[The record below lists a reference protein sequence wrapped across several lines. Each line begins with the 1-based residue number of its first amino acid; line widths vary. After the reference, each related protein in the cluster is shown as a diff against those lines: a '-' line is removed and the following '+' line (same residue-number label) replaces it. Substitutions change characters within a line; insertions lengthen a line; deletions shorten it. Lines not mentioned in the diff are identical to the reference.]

1 MKKECKQTIRAFTL
15 AEVLIAVAIFV
26 VAIFAILQLVGQGL
40 ELVRVMQQQRPDL
53 GALAA
58 KTLVEL
64 PEPEGTLAT
73 GLIEPIDEDFGGNG
87 GVGEVVLYPNASWQR
102 DIMSLD
108 ATNGLYNAT
117 VKVTEIVGDDDE
129 KSESIE
135 YQLRFLMFRPD
146 LAELEMG
153 GAQGAE
159 LGGR

>member
-1 MKKECKQTIRAFTL
+1 MKKVYKQNIRAFTL
-15 AEVLIAVAIFV
+15 AEVLIAVGIFV

-40 ELVRVMQQQRPDL
+40 ELVRVMQQQRPDM

-64 PEPEGTLAT
+64 PEPDGTLAT
-73 GLIEPIDEDFGGNG
+73 GLTEPLDEDFGGNG
-87 GVGEVVLYPNASWQR
+87 GGQFTLYPDARWQR

-108 ATNGLYNAT
+108 ATNGLYQAT
-117 VKVTEIVGDDDE
+117 ITIEEQVGGGE
-129 KSESIE
+129 NTE

-153 GAQGAE
+153 GAQGAG

>member
-1 MKKECKQTIRAFTL
+1 MKKVYKQNIRAFTL
-15 AEVLIAVAIFV
+15 AEVLIAVGIFV

-40 ELVRVMQQQRPDL
+40 ELVRVMQQQRPDM

-64 PEPEGTLAT
+64 PEPDGTLAT
-73 GLIEPIDEDFGGNG
+73 GLTEPLDEDFGGNG
-87 GVGEVVLYPNASWQR
+87 GGEFTLYPDARWQR

-108 ATNGLYNAT
+108 ATNGLYQAT
-117 VKVTEIVGDDDE
+117 ITIEEQVGGGE
-129 KSESIE
+129 NTE

-153 GAQGAE
+153 GAQGAG

>member
-1 MKKECKQTIRAFTL
+1 MKKVYKQTIRAFTL
-15 AEVLIAVAIFV
+15 AEVLIAVGIFV

-40 ELVRVMQQQRPDL
+40 ELVRVMQQQRPDM

-64 PEPEGTLAT
+64 PEPDGTLAT
-73 GLIEPIDEDFGGNG
+73 GLTEPLDEDFGGNG
-87 GVGEVVLYPNASWQR
+87 GGEFTLYPDARWQR

-108 ATNGLYNAT
+108 ATNGLYQAT
-117 VKVTEIVGDDDE
+117 ITIEEQVGGGE
-129 KSESIE
+129 NTE

-153 GAQGAE
+153 GAQGAG

>member
-1 MKKECKQTIRAFTL
+1 MKKVYKQTIRAFTL

-40 ELVRVMQQQRPDL
+40 DLVRVMQQQRPDM

-64 PEPEGTLAT
+64 PEPDGTLAT
-73 GLIEPIDEDFGGNG
+73 GLTEPMDEDFGGNG
-87 GVGEVVLYPNASWQR
+87 GGEFTLYPDARWQR

-108 ATNGLYNAT
+108 ATNGLYQAT
-117 VKVTEIVGDDDE
+117 ITIEEQVGGGE
-129 KSESIE
+129 NTE

-153 GAQGAE
+153 GAQGAG

>member
-1 MKKECKQTIRAFTL
+1 MKKVYKQTIWAFTL
-15 AEVLIAVAIFV
+15 AEVLIAVGIFV

-40 ELVRVMQQQRPDL
+40 ELVRVMQQQRPDM

-64 PEPEGTLAT
+64 PEPDGTLVT
-73 GLIEPIDEDFGGNG
+73 GLTEPLDEDFGGNG
-87 GVGEVVLYPNASWQR
+87 GGQFTLYPDARWQR

-108 ATNGLYNAT
+108 ATNGLYQAT
-117 VKVTEIVGDDDE
+117 ITIEEQVGGGE
-129 KSESIE
+129 NTE

-153 GAQGAE
+153 GAQGAG

>member
-1 MKKECKQTIRAFTL
+1 MKKVYKQTIRAFTL
-15 AEVLIAVAIFV
+15 AEVLIAVGIFV

-40 ELVRVMQQQRPDL
+40 ELVRVMQQQRPDM

-64 PEPEGTLAT
+64 PEPDGTLAT
-73 GLIEPIDEDFGGNG
+73 GLTEPLDEDFGGNG
-87 GVGEVVLYPNASWQR
+87 GGQFTLYPDARWQR

-108 ATNGLYNAT
+108 ATNGLYQAT
-117 VKVTEIVGDDDE
+117 ITIEELVGGGE
-129 KSESIE
+129 NTE

-153 GAQGAE
+153 GAQGAG

>member
-1 MKKECKQTIRAFTL
+1 MKKVYKQTIRAFTL
-15 AEVLIAVAIFV
+15 AEVLIAVGIFV

-40 ELVRVMQQQRPDL
+40 ELVRVMQQQRPDM

-64 PEPEGTLAT
+64 PEPDGTLAT
-73 GLIEPIDEDFGGNG
+73 GLTEPLDEDFGGNG
-87 GVGEVVLYPNASWQR
+87 GGQFTLYPDARWQR

-108 ATNGLYNAT
+108 ATNGLYQAT
-117 VKVTEIVGDDDE
+117 ITIEEQVGGGE
-129 KSESIE
+129 NTE

-153 GAQGAE
+153 GAQGAG

>member
-1 MKKECKQTIRAFTL
+1 MKKEYKQTIRAFTL
-15 AEVLIAVAIFV
+15 AEVLIAVGIFV

-40 ELVRVMQQQRPDL
+40 ELVRVMQQQRPDM

-64 PEPEGTLAT
+64 PEPDGTLAT
-73 GLIEPIDEDFGGNG
+73 GLTEPLDEDFGGNG
-87 GVGEVVLYPNASWQR
+87 GGEFTLYPDARWQR

-108 ATNGLYNAT
+108 ATNGLYQAT
-117 VKVTEIVGDDDE
+117 VTVEEQVGGGE
-129 KSESIE
+129 NTE

-153 GAQGAE
+153 GAQGAG

>member
-1 MKKECKQTIRAFTL
+1 MKKVYKQTIRAFTL

-40 ELVRVMQQQRPDL
+40 DLVRVMQQQRPDM

-64 PEPEGTLAT
+64 PEPDGTLAT
-73 GLIEPIDEDFGGNG
+73 GLTEPLDEDFGGNG
-87 GVGEVVLYPNASWQR
+87 GGQFTLYPDARWQR

-108 ATNGLYNAT
+108 ATNGLYQAT
-117 VKVTEIVGDDDE
+117 ITIEEQVGGGE
-129 KSESIE
+129 NTE

-153 GAQGAE
+153 GAQGAG

>member
-1 MKKECKQTIRAFTL
+1 MKNVYNQTIRAFTL
-15 AEVLIAVAIFV
+15 AEVLIAVGIFV
-26 VAIFAILQLVGQGL
+26 VAIFAILQLVNQGL
-40 ELVRVMQQQRPDL
+40 ELVRVMQQQRPDM

-64 PEPEGTLAT
+64 PEPDGTLAT
-73 GLIEPIDEDFGGNG
+73 GLTEPLDEDFGGNG
-87 GVGEVVLYPNASWQR
+87 GGQFTLYPDARWQR

-108 ATNGLYNAT
+108 ATNGLYQAT
-117 VKVTEIVGDDDE
+117 ITIEEQVGGGE
-129 KSESIE
+129 NTE

-153 GAQGAE
+153 GAQGAG

>member
-1 MKKECKQTIRAFTL
+1 MKKVYKQTIRAFTL

-40 ELVRVMQQQRPDL
+40 ELVRVMQQQRPDM

-64 PEPEGTLAT
+64 PEPDGTLAT
-73 GLIEPIDEDFGGNG
+73 GLTEPMDEDFGGNG
-87 GVGEVVLYPNASWQR
+87 GGEFTLYPDARWQR

-108 ATNGLYNAT
+108 ATNGLYQAT
-117 VKVTEIVGDDDE
+117 ITIEEQVGGGE
-129 KSESIE
+129 NTE

-153 GAQGAE
+153 GAQGAG

>member
-1 MKKECKQTIRAFTL
+1 MKKEYKQTIRAFTL

-40 ELVRVMQQQRPDL
+40 DLVRVMQQQRPDM

-73 GLIEPIDEDFGGNG
+73 GLTEPMDEDFGGNG
-87 GVGEVVLYPNASWQR
+87 GGEFTLYPDARWQR

-108 ATNGLYNAT
+108 ATNGLYQAT
-117 VKVTEIVGDDDE
+117 VTVEEQVGGGE
-129 KSESIE
+129 NTE

-153 GAQGAE
+153 GAQGAG

>member
-1 MKKECKQTIRAFTL
+1 
-15 AEVLIAVAIFV
+15 V

-40 ELVRVMQQQRPDL
+40 DLVRVMQQQRPDM

-64 PEPEGTLAT
+64 PEPDGTLAT
-73 GLIEPIDEDFGGNG
+73 GLTEPLDEDFGGNG
-87 GVGEVVLYPNASWQR
+87 GGQFTLYPDARWQR

-108 ATNGLYNAT
+108 ATNGLYQAT
-117 VKVTEIVGDDDE
+117 ITIEEQVGGGE
-129 KSESIE
+129 NTE

-153 GAQGAE
+153 GAQGAG

>member
-1 MKKECKQTIRAFTL
+1 M
-15 AEVLIAVAIFV
+15 
-26 VAIFAILQLVGQGL
+26 GQGL
-40 ELVRVMQQQRPDL
+40 DLVRVMQQQRPDM

-64 PEPEGTLAT
+64 PEPDGTLAT
-73 GLIEPIDEDFGGNG
+73 GLTEPMDEDFGGNG
-87 GVGEVVLYPNASWQR
+87 GGEFTLYPDARWQR

-108 ATNGLYNAT
+108 ATNGLYQAT
-117 VKVTEIVGDDDE
+117 ITIEEQVGGGE
-129 KSESIE
+129 NTE

-153 GAQGAE
+153 GAQGAG

>member
-40 ELVRVMQQQRPDL
+40 ELVRVMQQQRPDM

-64 PEPEGTLAT
+64 PEPDGTLAT
-73 GLIEPIDEDFGGNG
+73 GLTEPMDEDFGGNG
-87 GVGEVVLYPNASWQR
+87 GGEFTLYPDARWQR

-108 ATNGLYNAT
+108 ATNGLYQAT
-117 VKVTEIVGDDDE
+117 VTVEEQVGGGE
-129 KSESIE
+129 NTE

>member
-1 MKKECKQTIRAFTL
+1 MKKVYKQTIRAFTL
-15 AEVLIAVAIFV
+15 AEVLIAVGIFV
-26 VAIFAILQLVGQGL
+26 VAIFAILQLVNQGL
-40 ELVRVMQQQRPDL
+40 ELVRVMQQQRPDM

-64 PEPEGTLAT
+64 PEPDGTLAT
-73 GLIEPIDEDFGGNG
+73 GLTEPLDEDFGGNG
-87 GVGEVVLYPNASWQR
+87 GGQFTLYPDARWQR

-108 ATNGLYNAT
+108 ATNGLYQAT
-117 VKVTEIVGDDDE
+117 ITIEEQVGDGE
-129 KSESIE
+129 NTE

-153 GAQGAE
+153 GAQGAG

>member
-1 MKKECKQTIRAFTL
+1 MKKVYKQTIRAFTL
-15 AEVLIAVAIFV
+15 VEVLIAVTFFSVAIYATMQV
-26 VAIFAILQLVGQGL
+26 VAQGL
-40 ELVRVMQQQRPDL
+40 ELVHVMQQQRPDM

-73 GLIEPIDEDFGGNG
+73 GLTEPMDEDFGGNG
-87 GVGEVVLYPNASWQR
+87 GGEFTLYPDARWQR

-108 ATNGLYNAT
+108 ATNGLYQAT
-117 VKVTEIVGDDDE
+117 VTVEEQVGGGE
-129 KSESIE
+129 NTE

-153 GAQGAE
+153 AAQGAG

>member
-1 MKKECKQTIRAFTL
+1 MKKVYKQNIRAFTL

-40 ELVRVMQQQRPDL
+40 ELVRVMQQQRPDM

-64 PEPEGTLAT
+64 PEPDGTLAT
-73 GLIEPIDEDFGGNG
+73 GLTEPMDEDFGGNG
-87 GVGEVVLYPNASWQR
+87 GGEFTLYPDARWQR

-108 ATNGLYNAT
+108 ATNGLYQAT
-117 VKVTEIVGDDDE
+117 ITIEEQVGGGE
-129 KSESIE
+129 NTE

-153 GAQGAE
+153 GAQGAG

>member
-1 MKKECKQTIRAFTL
+1 MKKVYKQTIRAFTL

-40 ELVRVMQQQRPDL
+40 DLVRVMQQQRPDM

-64 PEPEGTLAT
+64 PEPDGTLAT
-73 GLIEPIDEDFGGNG
+73 GLTEPMDEDFGGNG
-87 GVGEVVLYPNASWQR
+87 GGEFTLYPDARWQR

-108 ATNGLYNAT
+108 ATNGLYQAT
-117 VKVTEIVGDDDE
+117 VTVEEQVGGGE
-129 KSESIE
+129 NTE

-153 GAQGAE
+153 GAQGAG

>member
-1 MKKECKQTIRAFTL
+1 MKKEYKQTIRAFTL
-15 AEVLIAVAIFV
+15 AEVLIAVGIFV

-40 ELVRVMQQQRPDL
+40 ELVRVMQQQRPDM

-64 PEPEGTLAT
+64 PEPDGTLAT
-73 GLIEPIDEDFGGNG
+73 GLTEPLDEDFGGNG
-87 GVGEVVLYPNASWQR
+87 GGEFTLYPDARWQR

-108 ATNGLYNAT
+108 ATNGLYQAAIT
-117 VKVTEIVGDDDE
+117 IEEQVGGGE
-129 KSESIE
+129 NTE

-153 GAQGAE
+153 GAQGAG

>member
-1 MKKECKQTIRAFTL
+1 MKKDYKQTIRAFTL

-40 ELVRVMQQQRPDL
+40 DLVRVMQQQRPDM

-64 PEPEGTLAT
+64 PEPDGTLAT
-73 GLIEPIDEDFGGNG
+73 GLTEPMDEDFGGNG
-87 GVGEVVLYPNASWQR
+87 GGEFTLYPDARWQR

-108 ATNGLYNAT
+108 ATNGLYQAT
-117 VKVTEIVGDDDE
+117 ITIEEQVGGGE
-129 KSESIE
+129 NTE

-153 GAQGAE
+153 GAQGAG

>member
-1 MKKECKQTIRAFTL
+1 MKKVYKQTIRAFTL
-15 AEVLIAVAIFV
+15 AEVLIAVGIFV
-26 VAIFAILQLVGQGL
+26 VAIFAILQLVNQGL
-40 ELVRVMQQQRPDL
+40 ELVRVIQQQRPDM

-64 PEPEGTLAT
+64 PEPDGTLAT
-73 GLIEPIDEDFGGNG
+73 GLTEPLDEDFGGNG
-87 GVGEVVLYPNASWQR
+87 GGQFTLYPDARWQR

-108 ATNGLYNAT
+108 ATNGLYQAT
-117 VKVTEIVGDDDE
+117 ITIEEQVGGGE
-129 KSESIE
+129 NTE

-153 GAQGAE
+153 GAQGAG

>member
-1 MKKECKQTIRAFTL
+1 MKKVYKQTIRAFTL
-15 AEVLIAVAIFV
+15 AEVLIAVGIFV

-40 ELVRVMQQQRPDL
+40 DLVRVMQQQRPDM

-64 PEPEGTLAT
+64 PEPDGTLAT
-73 GLIEPIDEDFGGNG
+73 GLTEPLDEDFGGNG
-87 GVGEVVLYPNASWQR
+87 GGQFTLYPDARWQR

-108 ATNGLYNAT
+108 ATNGLYQAT
-117 VKVTEIVGDDDE
+117 ITIEEQVGDGE
-129 KSESIE
+129 NTE

-153 GAQGAE
+153 GAQGAG

>member
-1 MKKECKQTIRAFTL
+1 MKKVYKQTIRAFTL
-15 AEVLIAVAIFV
+15 AEVLIAVGIFV

-40 ELVRVMQQQRPDL
+40 ELVRVMQQQRPDM

-64 PEPEGTLAT
+64 PEPDGTLAT
-73 GLIEPIDEDFGGNG
+73 GLTEPLDEDFGGNG
-87 GVGEVVLYPNASWQR
+87 GGEFTLYPDARWQR

-108 ATNGLYNAT
+108 ATNGLYQAT
-117 VKVTEIVGDDDE
+117 ITIEEQVGDGE
-129 KSESIE
+129 NTE

-153 GAQGAE
+153 GAQGAG

>member
-1 MKKECKQTIRAFTL
+1 MKKVYKQTIRAFTL

-40 ELVRVMQQQRPDL
+40 ELVRVMQQQRPDM

-64 PEPEGTLAT
+64 PEPDGTLAT
-73 GLIEPIDEDFGGNG
+73 GLTEPLDEDFGGNG
-87 GVGEVVLYPNASWQR
+87 GGEFTLYPDARWQR

-108 ATNGLYNAT
+108 ATNGLYQAT
-117 VKVTEIVGDDDE
+117 ITIEEQVGGGE
-129 KSESIE
+129 NTE

-153 GAQGAE
+153 GAQGAG

>member
-1 MKKECKQTIRAFTL
+1 MKKVYKQTIRAFTL

-40 ELVRVMQQQRPDL
+40 ELVRVMQQQRPDM

-64 PEPEGTLAT
+64 PEPDGTLAT
-73 GLIEPIDEDFGGNG
+73 GLTEPLDEDFGGNG
-87 GVGEVVLYPNASWQR
+87 GGEFTLYPDARWQR

-108 ATNGLYNAT
+108 ATNGLYQAT
-117 VKVTEIVGDDDE
+117 ITIEEQVGGGE
-129 KSESIE
+129 NTE

-153 GAQGAE
+153 GAQGAGS
-159 LGGR
+159 GGR

>member
-1 MKKECKQTIRAFTL
+1 MKKVYKQTIRAFTL
-15 AEVLIAVAIFV
+15 AEVLIAVGIFV
-26 VAIFAILQLVGQGL
+26 VAIFAILQLVNQGL
-40 ELVRVMQQQRPDL
+40 ELVRVMQQQRPDM

-64 PEPEGTLAT
+64 PEPDGTLAT
-73 GLIEPIDEDFGGNG
+73 GLTEPLDEDFGGNG
-87 GVGEVVLYPNASWQR
+87 GGQFTLYPDARWQR

-108 ATNGLYNAT
+108 ATIGLYQAT
-117 VKVTEIVGDDDE
+117 ITIEEQVGGG
-129 KSESIE
+129 ESTE

-153 GAQGAE
+153 GAQGAG

>member
-1 MKKECKQTIRAFTL
+1 MKKVYKQTIRAFTL
-15 AEVLIAVAIFV
+15 AEVLIAVGIFV
-26 VAIFAILQLVGQGL
+26 VAIFAILQLVNQGL
-40 ELVRVMQQQRPDL
+40 ELVRVMQQQRPDM

-64 PEPEGTLAT
+64 PEPDGTLAT
-73 GLIEPIDEDFGGNG
+73 GLTEPMDEDFGGNG
-87 GVGEVVLYPNASWQR
+87 GGEFTLYPDARWQR

-108 ATNGLYNAT
+108 ATNGLYQAT
-117 VKVTEIVGDDDE
+117 ITIEEQVGGGE
-129 KSESIE
+129 NTE

-153 GAQGAE
+153 GAQGAG

>member
-1 MKKECKQTIRAFTL
+1 MKKVYKQTIRAFTL
-15 AEVLIAVAIFV
+15 AEVLIAVGIFV

-40 ELVRVMQQQRPDL
+40 DLVRVMQQQRPDM

-64 PEPEGTLAT
+64 PEPDGTLAT
-73 GLIEPIDEDFGGNG
+73 GLTEPMDEDFGGNG
-87 GVGEVVLYPNASWQR
+87 GTRYSLYPDASWQR
-102 DIMSLD
+102 DVMSLD
-108 ATNGLYNAT
+108 ATNGLYQAT
-117 VKVTEIVGDDDE
+117 ITIEEQVED
-129 KSESIE
+129 SETIE

-153 GAQGAE
+153 AAQGAG

>member
-1 MKKECKQTIRAFTL
+1 MKKEYKQTIRAFTL

-40 ELVRVMQQQRPDL
+40 DLVRVMQQQRPDM

-73 GLIEPIDEDFGGNG
+73 GLTEPMDEDFGGNG
-87 GVGEVVLYPNASWQR
+87 GGEFTLYPDARWQR

-108 ATNGLYNAT
+108 ATNGLYQAT
-117 VKVTEIVGDDDE
+117 ITIEEQVGGGE
-129 KSESIE
+129 NTE

-153 GAQGAE
+153 GAQGAG

>member
-1 MKKECKQTIRAFTL
+1 MKKVYKQTIRAFTL
-15 AEVLIAVAIFV
+15 AEVLTSVGIFV
-26 VAIFAILQLVGQGL
+26 VAIFAILQLVNQGL
-40 ELVRVMQQQRPDL
+40 ELVRVMQQQRPDM

-64 PEPEGTLAT
+64 PEPDGTLAT
-73 GLIEPIDEDFGGNG
+73 GLTEPLDEDFGGNG
-87 GVGEVVLYPNASWQR
+87 GGEFTLYPDARWQR

-108 ATNGLYNAT
+108 ATNGLYQAT
-117 VKVTEIVGDDDE
+117 ITIEEQVGDGE
-129 KSESIE
+129 NTE

-153 GAQGAE
+153 GAQGAG